1 MKKDALLGNDPFSR
15 RSDAVVSSTSA
26 GLGGAAFFRPN
37 RVSVLTKIQCTLSLM
52 SLTAHPFE
60 RQAL

>member
-26 GLGGAAFFRPN
+26 GLGGAAFFRQN
-37 RVSVLTKIQCTLSLM
+37 RVSVLTKIQCTMPLM
-52 SLTAHPFE
+52 PLTSDNCE
-60 RQAL
+60 RPAL